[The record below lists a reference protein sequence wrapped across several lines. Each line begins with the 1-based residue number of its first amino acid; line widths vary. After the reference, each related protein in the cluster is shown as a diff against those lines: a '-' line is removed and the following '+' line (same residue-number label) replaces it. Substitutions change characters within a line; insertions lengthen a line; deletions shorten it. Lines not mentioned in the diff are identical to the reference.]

1 MRRRI
6 CIVSCHQSADTQV
19 ANVLSRPLRLLKGEA
34 NAPLGIAL
42 SRWAVFGYLVFVPW
56 AVVFV
61 SRISG
66 HDYAR
71 LLEVVVCSICSL
83 AVARRLWRTTNCLS
97 NDVSVAE
104 EWLSWRLL
112 ASAVGLLAVA
122 SVTQAPVA
130 DRALQELCLVLG
142 LISLAAATSNS
153 DADVRFGE
161 RAVIVATLL
170 YGSLA
175 LGILGLGVLGGYA
188 PNFEEL
194 GLGYINRRFF
204 NHVQTVALPLVVVTF
219 HRPNIGGVWRVAIW
233 LCLVS
238 GFALLFFL
246 GGRGTFVGIV
256 GASLLSVL
264 WMGRLMWRCIR
275 PLALG
280 ILAGFFVYMLLFVW
294 SPIWLGRPVIT
305 DLAARIQDGGSVSA
319 RLELWKLALGFVRE
333 SPWLGIGPMHFA
345 HRIHPDAAHPHNIYL
360 QLAAEW
366 GLPLAVLLL
375 TGAGVALLQFAKIV
389 CATKD
394 SSERRVGGS
403 LLIACIAILL
413 DGMVS
418 GNFVMPVSQVWIAV
432 CAGMALHWVRRHT
445 PSEARV
451 PMRAT
456 DRTWPRL
463 VCASLLSA
471 GAFVQLVL
479 LFRDAWFLED
489 VLERAAALSV
499 NDYLNPRFW
508 SNGWF

>member
-1 MRRRI
+1 M
-6 CIVSCHQSADTQV
+6 
-19 ANVLSRPLRLLKGEA
+19 LSLPLRLLMSETNG
-34 NAPLGIAL
+34 LFGVAL
-42 SRWAVFGYLVFVPW
+42 SRWVAFGYLVFVPW
-56 AVVFV
+56 TVLFV
-61 SRISG
+61 PHTSG

-71 LLEVVVCSICSL
+71 VLEVIVCSICSV
-83 AVARRLWRTTNCLS
+83 AVARRLWCTANILS
-97 NDVSVAE
+97 KDASVVE
-104 EWLSWRLL
+104 GGLKWHLL

-161 RAVIVATLL
+161 HAAIVATLL
-170 YGSLA
+170 YGCLA
-175 LGILGLGVLGGYA
+175 LGVLGLGVLGGYA
-188 PNFEEL
+188 PNLEEL
-194 GLGYINRRFF
+194 GFGYINRRFF
-204 NHVQTVALPLVVVTF
+204 NHVQTVALPLVAVTF
-219 HRPNIGGVWRVAIW
+219 HRPNIGGAWRIAIW

-238 GFALLFFL
+238 GSALLFL
-246 GGRGTFVGIV
+246 SGGRGTFVGIV
-256 GASLLSVL
+256 GAALLSVL
-264 WMGRLMWRCIR
+264 WMGRLAWRCIR
-275 PLALG
+275 PLVLG
-280 ILAGFFVYMLLFVW
+280 ILVGFFVYMLLFVW
-294 SPIWLGRPVIT
+294 SPIWLGQPVIA
-305 DLAARIQDGGSVSA
+305 DLAARVEDGGSVSA

-366 GLPLAVLLL
+366 GLPLTVLLL
-375 TGAGVALLQFAKIV
+375 TGMGVALLQFAKIV

-394 SSERRVGGS
+394 SSERCIGGS
-403 LLIACIAILL
+403 LLIACVAILL

-432 CAGMALHWVRRHT
+432 CAGMALHWVCRHT
-445 PSEARV
+445 PSEARA
-451 PMRAT
+451 PMRST

-463 VCASLLSA
+463 VCAGLLSV

-479 LFRDAWFLED
+479 LFRDAWSLED
-489 VLERAAALSV
+489 VLGRAAALSV